1 MTAPPDIQRPDYNSR
16 LGQYTASKVAALQ
29 GAHLAGSPQARGV
42 LAVLR
47 RGVNK
52 ALGSDIELVGLT
64 VAGLEPVTAE
74 DAPTARE
81 QAAYTAVTLYA
92 LHQQGIST
100 RAHSTGPS
108 FGAALGK
115 VRRAAHSSEPAVRRR
130 FTALGTATSWDEIR
144 YHCRSLIPLLREN
157 GAPLDYG
164 RFAEDLYKLQ
174 HPESALR
181 VRLAWG
187 RDFEYT
193 PPTKEASS

>member
-1 MTAPPDIQRPDYNSR
+1 MTAPPDTQRPDYNSR
-16 LGQYTASKVAALQ
+16 LGQYTASKIAGLQ
-29 GAHLAGSPQARGV
+29 AAHLAGSPQARAI
-42 LAVLR
+42 LAMLR

-74 DAPTARE
+74 DTPTARE

-100 RAHSTGPS
+100 RAHTAGPS
-108 FGAALGK
+108 FGVALGK
-115 VRRAAHSSEPAVRRR
+115 VRRAAHTSDPAVRRR

-157 GAPLDYG
+157 GAQLDYG

-174 HPESALR
+174 SPETALR

-187 RDFEYT
+187 RDFEYI
-193 PPTKEASS
+193 PTAKEATS